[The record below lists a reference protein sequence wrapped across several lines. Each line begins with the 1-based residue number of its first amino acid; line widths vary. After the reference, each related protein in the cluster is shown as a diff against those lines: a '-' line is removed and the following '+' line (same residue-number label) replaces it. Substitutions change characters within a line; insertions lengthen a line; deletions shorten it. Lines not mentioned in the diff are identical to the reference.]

1 MGDSIRRPGLS
12 QTGRP
17 AVIPLE
23 RAEWVTL
30 ARQPIVTTIT
40 TPWMRSIEAA
50 QVPDAPV
57 ADPASES
64 LRLFE
69 AHGAGVL
76 RFCRATLGNRSDA
89 EDIVQD
95 TFLKLLQHLRS
106 GGDRSNLRGWLFAV
120 AANAC
125 RDRAKWRLRW
135 RPWRADLDHRPVE
148 APGESTDLG
157 PVRAAFAALAPR
169 DRLLL
174 SLRAQGLSYREMAAA
189 ARVAEPSVGRLLARA
204 VDRWK
209 KKHLATR

>member
-1 MGDSIRRPGLS
+1 MLEILAGLALRGNENGS
-12 QTGRP
+12 RI
-17 AVIPLE
+17 A
-23 RAEWVTL
+23 L
-30 ARQPIVTTIT
+30 ARQPVVTTIT
-40 TPWMRSIEAA
+40 RPWMRSIETA
-50 QVPDAPV
+50 QVPDAAV
-57 ADPASES
+57 ADPAAES

-76 RFCRATLGNRSDA
+76 RFCRAMLGNRSDA

-95 TFLKLLQHLRS
+95 TFLKLLLHLRS

-125 RDRAKWRLRW
+125 RDRATWRMRW
-135 RPWRADLDHRPVE
+135 LPWRVDLDRRAVE
-148 APGESTDLG
+148 APDDAPDLG

-174 SLRAQGLSYREMAAA
+174 SLRAQGLSYREIGAA
-189 ARVAEPSVGRLLARA
+189 ARVTEVSVGRLLARA